1 MVITSDITKP
11 IFMSDVAPLKH
22 WLKARSSI
30 GLPMEHPGVSF
41 KPKYFAEA
49 TAGEH
54 TLGWFEI
61 HAENYMIDGGPVRDQ
76 LEQLRQD
83 YPISCHGVGLS
94 IGSEQALDPLHLSR
108 LKTLLDWLE
117 PAVFSEHLAWSSH
130 GTNFFND
137 LLPLPY
143 TKATLGQVVNH
154 IDEVQET
161 LFRPILLEN
170 PSTYLDFSTHEMS
183 EAEFI
188 SEVIR
193 RSGCGLLL
201 DINNVYVS
209 ATNQGSCARE
219 LLGAL
224 PMDAVAQIHLA
235 GHSSDQ
241 DEAGNCLLIDSHNQ
255 PVAQAVWDLF
265 DAAIEKLGATPT
277 LIEWDDDLP
286 EFTRLVA
293 EATVAEQKLRVARDK
308 ENYRVAS

>member
-1 MVITSDITKP
+1 
-11 IFMSDVAPLKH
+11 MSDVAPVNH
-22 WLKARSSI
+22 SLKASSSI
-30 GLPMEHPGVSF
+30 DLPIENPGVSF
-41 KPKYFAEA
+41 KPRYYEEA
-49 TAGEH
+49 SAGEH

-61 HAENYMIDGGPVRDQ
+61 HAENYMIDGGPVRNQ
-76 LEQLRQD
+76 LQQLRRD

-94 IGSEQALDPLHLSR
+94 IGSEQALDRSHLSR

-130 GTNFFND
+130 GVNFFND

-143 TKATLGQVVNH
+143 TRATLGQVVKH
-154 IDEVQET
+154 IDEVQNT
-161 LFRPILLEN
+161 LQRPMLLEN

-188 SEVIR
+188 SEIIR

-209 ATNQGSCARE
+209 ATNQGFSANGF
-219 LLGAL
+219 LDAL
-224 PMDAVAQIHLA
+224 PVEAIGQIHLA
-235 GHSSDQ
+235 GHSADQ

-255 PVAQAVWDLF
+255 PVAQPVWELYDV
-265 DAAIEKLGATPT
+265 AIEKFGAIPT

-286 EFTRLVA
+286 EFTRLRA
-293 EATVAEQKLRVARDK
+293 EASAAEQRLRVARDK
-308 ENYRVAS
+308 EDYRVAS

>member
-1 MVITSDITKP
+1 MVITSDLTKP
-11 IFMSDVAPLKH
+11 IFMSNISPLKH
-22 WLKARSSI
+22 PLKARSSI
-30 GLPMEHPGVSF
+30 GLPIEQPGVSF
-41 KPKYFAEA
+41 KPQYFKEA
-49 TAGEH
+49 SAGEH

-61 HAENYMIDGGPVRDQ
+61 HAENYMIDGGPVRKQ

-108 LKTLLDWLE
+108 LKALLEWLE

-130 GTNFFND
+130 GVNFFND

-143 TKATLGQVVNH
+143 TKATLEQVVSH
-154 IDEVQET
+154 IDEVQNT
-161 LFRPILLEN
+161 LHRSILLEN
-170 PSTYLDFSTHEMS
+170 PSTYLGFSTHEMS

-188 SEVIR
+188 SEIIR
-193 RSGCGLLL
+193 RSGCSLLL

-209 ATNQGSCARE
+209 ATNQRSCAKE
-219 LLGAL
+219 LLDAL
-224 PMDAVAQIHLA
+224 PVEAVGQIHLA
-235 GHSSDQ
+235 GHSVDQ
-241 DEAGNCLLIDSHNQ
+241 DEAGNSLLIDGHNQ

-286 EFTRLVA
+286 DFAGLVA
-293 EATVAEQKLRVARDK
+293 ESTAAEQRIRVARDK
-308 ENYRVAS
+308 EHYRVAS